1 LNPAGLP
8 DSPSFPNRPLFA
20 GGGLGAGLAV
30 GLALAMWLEFTD
42 KSIRTEEDAIAV
54 LDLPVMVSIPWIGAD
69 REERNLHGKVNG
81 RPKSGTEEKEPVE
94 V

>member
-1 LNPAGLP
+1 
-8 DSPSFPNRPLFA
+8 LFS

-30 GLALAMWLEFTD
+30 GIALAMWLEFTD

-69 REERNLHGKVNG
+69 REEKSLHGRGNG
-81 RPKSGTEEKEPVE
+81 RPKSAAEKKETIE